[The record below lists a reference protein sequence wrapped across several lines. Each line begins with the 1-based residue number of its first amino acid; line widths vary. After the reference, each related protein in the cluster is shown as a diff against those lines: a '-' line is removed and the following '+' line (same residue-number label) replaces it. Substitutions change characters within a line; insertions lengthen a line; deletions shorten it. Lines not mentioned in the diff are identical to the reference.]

1 VYAVPQSWSN
11 QDVFNH
17 PAVSVAIPGAK
28 TPAQVEANAAAS
40 ARPLLSEE
48 DLRLIQE
55 VSPL

>member
-1 VYAVPQSWSN
+1 VLN
-11 QDVFNH
+11 D

-28 TPAQVEANAAAS
+28 TPAQVESNAAAS
-40 ARPLLSEE
+40 VRPLLSE